1 MGELRLHCLHILD
14 QFQAVLV
21 GKGNIHQGEV
31 RRVFAHISER
41 LLPAFRF
48 TARHEIG
55 FVVDQLR
62 QSLAHHGMII
72 NNEDCSL

>member
-1 MGELRLHCLHILD
+1 MGQAPVHCLHIFD

-21 GKGNIHQGEV
+21 GKRNIHQ
-31 RRVFAHISER
+31 RRGPGAYSPHR
-41 LLPAFRF
+41 RGLLPAFRF

-72 NNEDCSL
+72 NNEDGSL